1 MKRAWNS
8 ISKAAASFA
17 VVAMVIAGASTR
29 TVYAKEWQANVG
41 AQSRDLGKQVLA
53 FLSNELWIHAGD
65 SIRWTF
71 STNELHTVTFL
82 KPNRIRPPLLPVSGV
97 FVGCPGATPDGSSFD
112 NSACLTSGPA
122 VTGQTYTVH
131 FPAPGNFKLVC

>member
-29 TVYAKEWQANVG
+29 TVHAKEWQANVG
-41 AQSRDLGKQVLA
+41 AQSRDLGKQALA
-53 FLSNELWIHAGD
+53 FLSDELWIRAGD
-65 SIRWTF
+65 SIRWIF
-71 STNELHTVTFL
+71 PTNELHTVTFL
-82 KPNRIRPPLLPVSGV
+82 KPNQIRPPLYGAVFGV

-112 NSACLTSGPA
+112 NSAC
-122 VTGQTYTVH
+122 VTAGLSANGQTYSVK
-131 FPAPGNFKLVC
+131 FPTA